1 MFNSLMYK
9 QLFYSFNDRYLS
21 SLTDCP
27 CVDTTHRPKSD
38 EVLLVML
45 PPNSSGLIPNMK
57 ISLKSD
63 FPAFFCS
70 ITLSWKVSSR
80 FTHSWG
86 LQKNCRR
93 ALWVL
98 LAQQWGWETWLGTRK
113 QAAVVHRHLIYEGFW
128 RWKLLRERIQD
139 PTHDQNLEL
148 K

>member
-9 QLFYSFNDRYLS
+9 QLFYSFNDISFLSDRLPLCRHYSSSEVRRGFARYVASKLQWANTKYEDFLKKRFPRFFLLYHTFVEGKLTVY
-21 SLTDCP
+21 SLLRSP
-27 CVDTTHRPKSD
+27 
-38 EVLLVML
+38 
-45 PPNSSGLIPNMK
+45 
-57 ISLKSD
+57 
-63 FPAFFCS
+63 
-70 ITLSWKVSSR
+70 
-80 FTHSWG
+80 
-86 LQKNCRR
+86 KNCRR